1 MIYQYRIKLHPHL
14 GEMISKYYII
24 LFIFTTWHARFALN
38 LAKRLLL
45 DWIVAVLLLIT
56 SRSLLV
62 VFLYYRKM
70 QFRKLHQ
77 LLHVW
82 KSINNKNDIHFLYI
96 LLTRNNIGVA
106 FSKIEAISVD
116 RWCFRFFNDYSNNK
130 MCMNEMILTSLL
142 FFIKSCLN

>member
-45 DWIVAVLLLIT
+45 DWIVAVVLLIIQVEVF
-56 SRSLLV
+56 LWF
-62 VFLYYRKM
+62 FLYYRKM

-77 LLHVW
+77 LLHV
-82 KSINNKNDIHFLYI
+82 
-96 LLTRNNIGVA
+96 
-106 FSKIEAISVD
+106 
-116 RWCFRFFNDYSNNK
+116 
-130 MCMNEMILTSLL
+130 
-142 FFIKSCLN
+142 